1 MKVHHVGYLVAD
13 IDAAVTEFLSMGYE
27 VRQEKLYDS
36 SRKVYLCFM
45 ENSGVMIELVSPSE
59 DCRLFTSLQKRIG
72 NAPYHICYFPDE
84 GNGFDAAIE
93 KLQSEGF
100 FMAQPPEAAVA
111 FGGRRVAFM
120 MSPETG
126 LIEILEAETAE
137 MRLTE
142 MNEGAGLLT
151 RLDQNCAQNYE
162 DFYVGQQAVFIRSVT
177 EDMMREFLELSGD
190 TNPLHNDEHFA
201 QSKGYPSRVVYGIL
215 TASLYSCLAELSA
228 SQRPLRLSAASLRW
242 RCPDRQRKDR

>member
-1 MKVHHVGYLVAD
+1 MRVHHVGYLVAD
-13 IDAAVTEFLSMGYE
+13 IDAAITEFMSMGYE
-27 VRQEKLYDS
+27 VRQEKLYDP
-36 SRKVYLCFM
+36 SRRVYLCFM

-84 GNGFDAAIE
+84 GNAFDSAIE

-100 FMAQPPEAAVA
+100 LMAQPPESAVA

-137 MRLTE
+137 RGIDKMS
-142 MNEGAGLLT
+142 NSAIIDQT
-151 RLDQNCAQNYE
+151 R
-162 DFYVGQQAVFIRSVT
+162 
-177 EDMMREFLELSGD
+177 
-190 TNPLHNDEHFA
+190 
-201 QSKGYPSRVVYGIL
+201 
-215 TASLYSCLAELSA
+215 
-228 SQRPLRLSAASLRW
+228 
-242 RCPDRQRKDR
+242 PDRQSCS